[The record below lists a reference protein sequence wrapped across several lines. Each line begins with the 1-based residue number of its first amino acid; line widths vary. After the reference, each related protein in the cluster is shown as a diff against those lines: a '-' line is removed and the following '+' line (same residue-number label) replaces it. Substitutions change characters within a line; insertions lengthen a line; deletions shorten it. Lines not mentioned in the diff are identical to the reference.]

1 MNLFRIQNLA
11 GGKMTK
17 HIMLGATLAITLGS
31 GAQALTVNAVDGNA
45 DDGASLVSTLLGA
58 SSGLTVTGTSFGGAA
73 VQSGTYSGFNTV
85 GLGALGDGI
94 TLSSGH
100 IAQVPLSNTVSS
112 WDHFDIGQS
121 EPQSLSNGL
130 SDDADLVALL
140 QSKGNFQSVND
151 VNFLEFS
158 FTVDDLT
165 KNSVSASFAFGTEEY
180 PDQSVTDIF
189 AFFVDGVNYAFFPD
203 GSLINFDEDGP
214 SAGFYQSNLAGVFD
228 IEWDGLT
235 KILQVT
241 GLLNTELEE
250 HTIKIALADTSDTIF
265 DSAVYIASLSAGNT
279 DGGGGI
285 GGPAPIPLP
294 AGFPLLLGALGG
306 LAFLRR
312 RSAK

>member
-1 MNLFRIQNLA
+1 
-11 GGKMTK
+11 
-17 HIMLGATLAITLGS
+17 MLGATLAVSLGS

-45 DDGASLVSTLLGA
+45 DNGASLVSSLLGA
-58 SSGLTVTGTSFGGAA
+58 SSGLSVTSSNFGGAG
-73 VQSGTYSGFNTV
+73 VQSGTYSGFSSV

-100 IAQVPLSNTVSS
+100 VAEVPLSNTESS
-112 WDHFDIGQS
+112 WDHGDIGQS
-121 EPQSLSNGL
+121 EPESLTGGV
-130 SDDADLVALL
+130 SDDADLEQVLIDSGASSNN
-140 QSKGNFQSVND
+140 QNVND

-158 FTVDDLT
+158 FTVADKT

-214 SAGFYQSNLAGVFD
+214 SAGFYQSNLGDVFD

-241 GLLNTELEE
+241 GLLDMNLTE

-265 DSAVYIASLSAGNT
+265 DSAVYIASLSAGT
-279 DGGGGI
+279 TEGGGGI
-285 GGPAPIPLP
+285 DNPSPVPLP
-294 AGFPLLLGALGG
+294 AGLPLLLGALGG